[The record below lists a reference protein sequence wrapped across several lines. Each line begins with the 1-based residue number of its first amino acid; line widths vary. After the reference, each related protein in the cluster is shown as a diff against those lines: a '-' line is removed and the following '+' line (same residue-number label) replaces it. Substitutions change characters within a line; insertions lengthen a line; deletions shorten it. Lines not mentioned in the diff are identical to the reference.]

1 MDCKTVSREIM
12 TITNRECDQ
21 ATGDVQLD
29 VRAWRR
35 CRSCTRTL
43 CLTSFSEERFV
54 TTDDIGLL
62 LAQSL
67 LASDLLSI
75 VLGREHDESQ
85 RSLKEACSCLVC
97 MSAVT
102 SDYRV
107 VGHNHNHNHESRI
120 VYLRIVNAFDPP
132 VHSSCDGWIES

>member
-1 MDCKTVSREIM
+1 M
-12 TITNRECDQ
+12 
-21 ATGDVQLD
+21 
-29 VRAWRR
+29 
-35 CRSCTRTL
+35 
-43 CLTSFSEERFV
+43 

-85 RSLKEACSCLVC
+85 RSLKDACSCLVC

-107 VGHNHNHNHESRI
+107 VGHNHNHNHNHESRI